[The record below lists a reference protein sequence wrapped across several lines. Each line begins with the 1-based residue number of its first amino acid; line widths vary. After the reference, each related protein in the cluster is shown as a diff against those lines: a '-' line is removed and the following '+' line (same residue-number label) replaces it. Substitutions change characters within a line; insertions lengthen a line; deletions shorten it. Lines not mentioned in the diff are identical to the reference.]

1 MSRNLLQ
8 TPCGSEYAWL
18 SLNHASMKM
27 KLFHLVVQVAGQLD
41 TVCVYGIAASRIS
54 AGTTNAR
61 RHDWIESRRRKN
73 GESAVFYSGLTLWG
87 LVLCGSTL

>member
-1 MSRNLLQ
+1 M
-8 TPCGSEYAWL
+8 

-73 GESAVFYSGLTLWG
+73 GERAVFYSGLTLWG